1 MKTLILL
8 FNWVTVCVGAYTL
21 MLNATKLYGDLFLN
35 YTLVVLVGDLP
46 GTIALLFTLKF
57 FGRRFN
63 LFYTQFILGND
74 QGIVIEFC
82 KLCNSKMI
90 LIIIFYN

>member
-8 FNWVTVCVGAYTL
+8 FNWITVCVGGYTL
-21 MLNATKLYGDLFLN
+21 LLNATKLHGDVFIN
-35 YTLVVLVGDLP
+35 YTLVVLAGDLP
-46 GTIALLFTLKF
+46 GTAAMLVTLRY

-74 QGIVIEFC
+74 STIR
-82 KLCNSKMI
+82 
-90 LIIIFYN
+90 

>member
-1 MKTLILL
+1 
-8 FNWVTVCVGAYTL
+8 

-46 GTIALLFTLKF
+46 GTMVLLFTLKF

-63 LFYTQFILGND
+63 LFYTQFILGNN
-74 QGIVIEFC
+74 QEIVIEFIVYA
-82 KLCNSKMI
+82 NQVIS
-90 LIIIFYN
+90 LI